1 MTARSFCLAIAALL
15 PFMITTARAAQQAS
29 DGIQELEEVRIR
41 GKRIVDQIAAAEDRF
56 FPLFNKLN
64 KNHEYDIRC
73 NDVRLNPQSMI
84 MHRICI
90 PEFFSQ
96 YAPPPSISA
105 GTCSG
110 ASYNDSVGTCVGG
123 GYEPPSAEFII
134 MARGEDLEKNM
145 RMTIDSD
152 PRLKQMADHLGG
164 LYYEM
169 RAVQDRFLA
178 VKRANRKPVA
188 AYKGPRSL

>member
-15 PFMITTARAAQQAS
+15 PFMMTTVSAAQQTS
-29 DGIQELEEVRIR
+29 DGIQELEEVRVH

-64 KNHEYDIRC
+64 KNHEYDIKC
-73 NDVRLNPQSMI
+73 NDVRLNPESMI
-84 MHRICI
+84 MSRICI
-90 PEFFSQ
+90 PEFFSH
-96 YAPPPSISA
+96 YVPPPSISA

-123 GYEPPSAEFII
+123 GYEPPSAAFII
-134 MARGEDLEKNM
+134 MARSVDLEKNM
-145 RMTIDSD
+145 RKTIDSD

-169 RAVQDRFLA
+169 RSVQDRFQA
-178 VKRANRKPVA
+178 IKAANRKPVVP
-188 AYKGPRSL
+188 YKGPRSL